1 MKIKLTV
8 SICSLILRLGVAHAQ
23 EMSPVE
29 YSMSQ
34 VSTAGTAP
42 QSVQPS
48 TPAPD
53 MQPPAPPQQPP
64 APPVQAQSPSQAQQP
79 AGPAQAAGGG
89 QWVYTS
95 EYGWIWMPY
104 GNQYTYEGA
113 ANDAYPY
120 SYVYYPSYGWTWL
133 AAPWVWGW
141 GPYPYFGPRG
151 PGGFGWYVDCT
162 APGTGGVD
170 TAAVRAGDTDSV
182 AARALVVHAGVSGG
196 GSRGHGGGHGGGH
209 R

>member
-8 SICSLILRLGVAHAQ
+8 SLCLLSLGFGVARAQ
-23 EMSPVE
+23 EMNGIDDSTSQGSASPPGAPPQAME
-29 YSMSQ
+29 PP
-34 VSTAGTAP
+34 TAP
-42 QSVQPS
+42 
-48 TPAPD
+48 PD
-53 MQPPAPPQQPP
+53 IQPPAPPQQPP
-64 APPVQAQSPSQAQQP
+64 APPVQDQAQFQMQQP
-79 AGPAQAAGGG
+79 AGPAQGTGGG

-141 GPYPYFGPRG
+141 GPYPYFGIRG
-151 PGGFGWYVDCT
+151 PMGFGWY
-162 APGTGGVD
+162 AGLY
-170 TAAVRAGDTDSV
+170 RAGY
-182 AARALVVHAGVSGG
+182 GWG
-196 GSRGHGGGHGGGH
+196 
-209 R
+209 